1 MTKKNVQVLAAIV
14 VGLVLM
20 LAILE
25 TGDDTGTVP
34 GGGRLLAD
42 LAPVANDVTEVTV
55 AGADGS
61 TTLARSESGWVV
73 TDRHDYPADVGK
85 LRQLVVALADATIV
99 EAKTA
104 NPENH
109 DRLGLVAPDEGGS
122 GTRIVLAGDGFSHAV
137 ILGDTA
143 QGDFRYARRAGEVQ
157 TYLVDRDPET
167 PADPTE
173 WLAADLVDIGA
184 DRVRRVSTTHADGET
199 IVIEKETEEAT
210 NFVVRDVP
218 EGRELSYAAVGNG
231 IGAALAS
238 LELDDVRPAAEGEP
252 DTTTVFETFDG
263 HTITARVTTTDD
275 ATWVAFAA
283 EPDVGG
289 LNDRTAGW
297 EYRVPEFKKNLLVRR
312 WPDLL
317 KAETTEAPSSD

>member
-25 TGDDTGTVP
+25 TGDDTGMR
-34 GGGRLLAD
+34 GGGERLLAD
-42 LAPVANDVTEVTV
+42 LEPIANDVTQVTI
-55 AGADGS
+55 ADADGS
-61 TTLARSESGWVV
+61 TTLARNDSGWVV
-73 TDRHDYPADVGK
+73 TDRHDYPADLGK

-122 GTRIVLAGDGFSHAV
+122 GTRVVLAGDGFSHEV
-137 ILGDTA
+137 VLGDTA
-143 QGDFRYARRAGEVQ
+143 QGDYRYARRAAEDQ
-157 TYLVDRDPET
+157 TYLVDRDPDA
-167 PADPTE
+167 PADATE

-184 DRVRRVSTTHADGET
+184 DRVRRVSITHADGET
-199 IVIEKETEEAT
+199 IVIEKDSEDAT
-210 NFVVRDVP
+210 NFTVRDVP

-231 IGAALAS
+231 VGAALANLR
-238 LELDDVRPAAEGEP
+238 LEDVRPATGGEA

-263 HTITARVTTTDD
+263 HTVTARVFSDD
-275 ATWVAFAA
+275 AGAWVSLSA
-283 EPDVGG
+283 EPDIEG
-289 LNDRTAGW
+289 LNERVAGW
-297 EYRVPEFKKNLLVRR
+297 EYRFPEFKKNLLVRR
-312 WPDLL
+312 WADLL
-317 KAETTEAPSSD
+317 KAETPPAPASD